1 MSSLSNEI
9 ILLGIIGS
17 IFYWELTDISPG
29 GIVVPTYFMLYLH
42 NPKKILITVLIS
54 IVTLLIV
61 GLISNFTIIYGK
73 RKFSMMIIVASIVSY
88 VFMYLFQHYT
98 GYPSANLIIGYLIPA
113 ILANEMAKQGIAIT
127 LSSLFIL
134 VFILKFI
141 AILMGSV

>member
-1 MSSLSNEI
+1 
-9 ILLGIIGS
+9 
-17 IFYWELTDISPG
+17 
-29 GIVVPTYFMLYLH
+29 
-42 NPKKILITVLIS
+42 
-54 IVTLLIV
+54 
-61 GLISNFTIIYGK
+61 
-73 RKFSMMIIVASIVSY
+73 
-88 VFMYLFQHYT
+88 MYLFQHYT